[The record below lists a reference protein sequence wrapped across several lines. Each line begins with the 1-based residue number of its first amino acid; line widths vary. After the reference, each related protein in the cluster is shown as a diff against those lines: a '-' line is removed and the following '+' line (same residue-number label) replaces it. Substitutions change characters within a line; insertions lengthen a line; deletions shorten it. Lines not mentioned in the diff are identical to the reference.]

1 MRQGGE
7 VMAFIVGKKQKKAAK
22 LFAEGKKTREVAAL
36 VGVHRTTL
44 WRWWQHEEMWECSE
58 KVWDARKRKI
68 LASCRFVEPLAA
80 ELEDPDPFKAQ
91 AAACR
96 ILDKY
101 GPYLYGSAQPNA
113 CLPRG
118 YKSVKK

>member
-1 MRQGGE
+1 MRQGGV

-44 WRWWQHEEMWECSE
+44 WRCE
-58 KVWDARKRKI
+58 KAWDARKRKI

-80 ELEDPDPFKAQ
+80 ELEDPDPFKVQ